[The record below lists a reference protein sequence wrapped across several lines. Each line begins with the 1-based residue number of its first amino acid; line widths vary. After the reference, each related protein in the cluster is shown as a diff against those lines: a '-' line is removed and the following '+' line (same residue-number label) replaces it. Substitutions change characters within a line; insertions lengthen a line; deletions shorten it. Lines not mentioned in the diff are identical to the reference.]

1 MNRILFAL
9 LLLVGSCTAVHAQV
23 VYTTPTFPAQ
33 TDSITVFF
41 DASKGNRALAG
52 YIGDVYAHTG
62 VITFLSTSP
71 TDWRFVKATWTTNL
85 PECKLTRV
93 AKDVYALKI
102 NNPRAFYGVTGTEV
116 VRQLAFV
123 FRSSDG
129 NIVGRAENGTD
140 IYVELY
146 SPGTYLRV
154 LAPLASERVVDSG
167 KVVTIKAIASDN
179 VPMMQ
184 INADNKEIAKVQN
197 DTISVDYTVV
207 RTTKIEVLTYNTL
220 GGAIRDTFTMRVRPR
235 PRVIALPAGVK
246 DGINIVNDTTAIV
259 VLYAPKKQEVYVVGP
274 FTSWQ
279 RTDEFYCN
287 VTPDNQRWWK
297 QIPIDRKGQTMFQWS
312 FDDDR
317 RISDPYAWQ
326 LCDPNDR
333 FIESWRFPNLPS
345 YPTGKTQGIVS
356 VINTA
361 LEPYSWRTINFKR
374 PNRDNMVVYE
384 LLVRDFTDK
393 SSFQGVIDS
402 LDYLQRLGV
411 TAIELMPVTEFEG
424 NDSWGYNPSHLFA
437 VDKYYGTEN
446 DLKRLVDEAHAR
458 GIAVILDIVL
468 NHQFGQSPLVNLWG
482 SVSGPTTENPYFNVT
497 PTHPFNVGYDMNHE
511 SLATREY
518 SIRFLQHW
526 IREFKIDG
534 YRYDLSKG
542 LTQFFSGSDA
552 SLMSKYDASR
562 IAILKR
568 YMAATREVD
577 PAFIN
582 ILEHFADNNEEQE
595 LSKDGAIM
603 WANANY
609 AGSQAVMSFSNN
621 DIASSMSAQRRGFTR
636 HGLVGYVES
645 HDEERTIFRAVN
657 YGKVEAGHST
667 KDTAVALK
675 RLEALMVATLC
686 VPGPKMLWQFNE
698 IGYPYNI
705 DLNGRLGRKPLAWPL
720 LRDQRRMS
728 VFQAVADLSA
738 ARKVYTCFSTLTATL
753 QTGDLVKTI
762 LLKDPTCDLLYVG
775 NFDVVPK
782 TVNLPFTKKGTWYDY
797 TGKRLYNVYLDNNST
812 TIQPG
817 EYRLYTT
824 QPVSGLITRVAD
836 EAEQNDS
843 QFYAFPQPASDELSL
858 RLPGGAGEL
867 RIIDA
872 LGRTIEFINVTEFDA
887 KNITLDASCLN
898 NGSYMAVFTT
908 STQKHITSFVIQ
920 K

>member
-1 MNRILFAL
+1 MKLFLYLAAL
-9 LLLVGSCTAVHAQV
+9 FIATCGVLRAQG
-23 VYTTPTFPAQ
+23 VYTTPTFPTQ

-41 DASKGNRALAG
+41 DAGKGNRALAG
-52 YIGDVYAHTG
+52 YSGDVYAHTG
-62 VITFLSTSP
+62 VITYLSTSP
-71 TDWRFVKATWTTNL
+71 TDWRFVKAPWTSNL
-85 PECKLTRV
+85 PECKLTRI
-93 AKDVYALKI
+93 AKDVYSLKI
-102 NNPRAFYGVTGTEV
+102 NNPKNFYGVTGTEV
-116 VRQLAFV
+116 IRQLAFV

-129 NIVGRAENGTD
+129 NIVGRAENGSD

-146 SPGTYLRV
+146 APGTYLRV
-154 LAPLASERVVDSG
+154 LSPLAGERVVDSG
-167 KVVTIKAIASDN
+167 AVVVIKAIASDN
-179 VPMMQ
+179 VPVMQ
-184 INADNKEIAKVQN
+184 INADNREIAKVQN
-197 DTISVDYTVV
+197 DTISATYTVV
-207 RTTKIEVLTYNTL
+207 KTTKIEVLTYNNL
-220 GGAIRDTFTMRVRPR
+220 GGAIRDTFMIRVRPR
-235 PRVIALPAGVK
+235 PRVVALPAGVK

-259 VLYAPKKQEVYVVGP
+259 VLYAPKKQEVYIVGP
-274 FTSWQ
+274 FTNWQ
-279 RTDEFYCN
+279 RTEEFYCN

-297 QIPIDRKGQTMFQWS
+297 QLPIERGGQTMFQWS

-317 RISDPYAWQ
+317 RISDPYSWQ
-326 LCDPNDR
+326 VSDPNDR
-333 FIESWRFPNLPS
+333 YIESWRFPNLPT
-345 YPTGKTQGIVS
+345 YPTGKTQGIVT

-361 LEPYSWRTINFKR
+361 LEPYTWRTTNFKR

-393 SSFQGVIDS
+393 SSFKGLIDS

-411 TAIELMPVTEFEG
+411 SAIELMPVTEFEG

-437 VDKYYGTEN
+437 VDKYYGTAN
-446 DLKRLVDEAHAR
+446 DFKRLVDEAHAR
-458 GIAVILDIVL
+458 GMAVILDIVL

-482 SVSGPTTENPYFNVT
+482 SVGGPSSENPYFNVT

-511 SLATREY
+511 STATREY

-552 SLMSKYDASR
+552 SLMAKYDASR

-568 YMAATREVD
+568 YMAATREID
-577 PAFIN
+577 PSFIN
-582 ILEHFADNNEEQE
+582 ILEHFADNSEEQE
-595 LSKDGAIM
+595 LSKDGAIL

-609 AGSQAVMSFSNN
+609 AGSQAVMSFTNN

-636 HGLVGYVES
+636 HGLIGYVES

-657 YGKVEAGHST
+657 YGKVEAGYST
-667 KDTAVALK
+667 KDTATALK

-686 VPGPKMLWQFNE
+686 VPGPKMLWQYNE

-720 LRDQRRMS
+720 LRDQRRMN

-738 ARKVYTCFSTLTATL
+738 ARKIYPCFSTLSATL

-762 LLKDPTCDLLYVG
+762 LLKDASCDLLYVG

-797 TGKRLYNVYLDNNST
+797 TGRRQYNVYLDNNST
-812 TIQPG
+812 TLQPG

-824 QPVSGLITRVAD
+824 QPVYGLITNVDQETDNRT
-836 EAEQNDS
+836 EQFS
-843 QFYAFPQPASDELSL
+843 AYPQPASDELSL
-858 RLPGGAGEL
+858 LLPGRAGVL
-867 RIIDA
+867 RIVDA
-872 LGRTIEFINVTEFDA
+872 LGRTVDSINVTEFDLQ
-887 KNITLDASCLN
+887 NITVNTSRFS
-898 NGSYMAVFTT
+898 NGSYVAIFKTA
-908 STQKHITSFVIQ
+908 TQQYITSFVIQ
-920 K
+920 R